1 MRINHNIAALNTYRQ
16 FNNANNAQG
25 KSMEKLSS
33 GLRINSAADDAAGLA
48 ISEKMRAQVRGLDQA
63 SANAQDGISLIQTA
77 EGALSETQDI
87 LQRMREL
94 ATQSAN
100 DTNTTDDRGE
110 IQKEMNQLTS
120 EINRIGNSTEFNT
133 KKLLNGKVNV
143 TEAVSANVKGTAV
156 NSSITIV
163 STSTKGSTTGSAAVN
178 QGVTEFHA
186 GKGPTVTGDKA
197 YPNHATSDSGP
208 NVTANDNELTVT
220 LNGVQKTIALNVA
233 NYGTGGDDNAEN
245 FAADLQT
252 KLNDATGFGA
262 GSFSVS
268 FDADDKLVIQ
278 AANTADNFTIDGGN
292 ALKHLSN
299 TGDTASLT
307 SGAGVAANDSFKL
320 NVNGVEKTVS
330 LTAVKSGSG
339 TGTSAAAGNYN
350 LTNTT
355 DKSDFLTALNT
366 DLATQFGAGN
376 VTASINTDNE
386 LVFTSNATGNVSS
399 VEVVSGTGS
408 VLSDLGMTTTDKVKG
423 QNQNNEFS
431 MIVDGE
437 AVTATLAEGTYDSN
451 VLASTLQSEINAD
464 TTVDAKVSFEDG
476 KFTVTS
482 GKEGSTGSVSVTD
495 NGLAKSIGLS
505 TGSTATSGV
514 DAKNDALKLQIGANA
529 GQSMSVD
536 ISDMRASALGIS
548 STSGN
553 TKSVVDSQGNT
564 LTASYK
570 TSDDVTNGANSTGVE
585 KALDISTADK
595 ATAAVAVL
603 DEAIAK
609 VSGERSKLGAYQNR
623 LDHTLNN
630 LSTSS
635 ENLTAAESRIRDVD
649 YALAA

>member
-16 FNNANNAQG
+16 FNNASNAQS

-120 EINRIGNSTEFNT
+120 EINRIGNTTEFNT

-143 TEAVSANVKGTAV
+143 TEAVSANVKG
-156 NSSITIV
+156 NSVGNSIEIV
-163 STSTKGSTTGSAAVN
+163 ASATKGAATGAAIT
-178 QGVTEFHA
+178 GTKEIHA
-186 GKGPTVTGDKA
+186 GKGASISGDTGAPALDD
-197 YPNHATSDSGP
+197 ATLAGTNLAIDNSH
-208 NVTANDNELTVT
+208 NELTLSV
-220 LNGVQKTIALNVA
+220 NGTQKTIALAVA
-233 NYGTGGDDNAEN
+233 TYDGNSGTNTAQAD
-245 FAADLQT
+245 FLADLQT
-252 KLNDATGFGA
+252 KLDTAFGTNKVLASVDATTN
-262 GSFSVS
+262 
-268 FDADDKLVIQ
+268 KLTLTENGTKDSTTSIKV
-278 AANTADNFTIDGGN
+278 DGGN
-292 ALKHLSN
+292 AAETLFGTN
-299 TGDTASLT
+299 WATTGVKTTAGEDANNKLT
-307 SGAGVAANDSFKL
+307 VS
-320 NVNGVEKTVS
+320 VNGVSKE
-330 LTAVKSGSG
+330 LTL
-339 TGTSAAAGNYN
+339 SAASYDTANPGDRTS
-350 LTNTT
+350 LVDDINTQL
-355 DKSDFLTALNT
+355 DA
-366 DLATQFGAGN
+366 AFGAGN
-376 VTASINTDNE
+376 AIASFDATAGNK
-386 LVFTSNATGNVSS
+386 LVITSQSTGSTS
-399 VEVVSGTGS
+399 TVSGISGTAA
-408 VLSDLGMTTTDKVKG
+408 SDLGLTSATSATGKD
-423 QNQNNEFS
+423 QNNQVS
-431 MIVDGE
+431 MTVDGE
-437 AVTATLAEGTYDSN
+437 VVTATLAAGTYDSN

-476 KFTVTS
+476 KFTITS
-482 GKEGSTGSVSVTD
+482 GKEGSTGSVSITD

-514 DAKNDALKLQIGANA
+514 DAKNEALKFQTGANA

-536 ISDMRASALGIS
+536 IADMRAAALEIS

-553 TKSVVDSQGNT
+553 TKSVVDGQGNT

-570 TSDDVTNGANSTGVE
+570 TTDDVTNGTDSTGAE
-585 KALDISTADK
+585 KALDLSTADK

-603 DEAIAK
+603 DEALAK
-609 VSGERSKLGAYQNR
+609 VSGERSKLGAFQNR
-623 LDHTLNN
+623 LDHTINN

-635 ENLTAAESRIRDVD
+635 QNLTSAESRIRDVD

>member
-16 FNNANNAQG
+16 FNNANNAQS

-120 EINRIGNSTEFNT
+120 EINRIGNGTEFNT

-143 TEAVSANVKGTAV
+143 TEAVSANVKGTSV
-156 NSSITIV
+156 GNTIEIV
-163 STSTKGSTTGSAAVN
+163 ASATKGAATGAAITGTKSFHGDLAANITGSV
-178 QGVTEFHA
+178 
-186 GKGPTVTGDKA
+186 DI
-197 YPNHATSDSGP
+197 SGGLDLSSG
-208 NVTANDNELTVT
+208 NNNELTLTVD
-220 LNGVQKTIALNVA
+220 GQQKTIAITA
-233 NYGTGGDDNAEN
+233 NDYTGGDESALLTAINTA
-245 FAADLQT
+245 LT
-252 KLNDATGFGA
+252 GA
-262 GSFSVS
+262 G
-268 FDADDKLVIQ
+268 FDNNPVASMDANNKLVITSGTTGTSS
-278 AANTADNFTIDGGN
+278 AVKIDGGN
-292 ALKHLSN
+292 AAGTLFGAN
-299 TGDTASLT
+299 WATEGDADGITTTARQ
-307 SGAGVAANDSFKL
+307 AANNKL
-320 NVNGVEKTVS
+320 TVSVNGVSKE
-330 LTAVKSGSG
+330 LTLSPASYD
-339 TGTSAAAGNYN
+339 TSNDGGRTNLVNDINTKLNAA
-350 LTNTT
+350 
-355 DKSDFLTALNT
+355 
-366 DLATQFGAGN
+366 FGAGN
-376 VTASINTDNE
+376 AIASFDATEGNK
-386 LVFTSNATGNVSS
+386 LVITSQATGSTS
-399 VEVVSGTGS
+399 TVSGVSGS
-408 VLSDLGMTTTDKVKG
+408 AASDLGLTSATSAAGKD
-423 QNQNNEFS
+423 QNNQVS
-431 MIVDGE
+431 MTVDGE
-437 AVTATLAEGTYDSN
+437 VVTATLAAGTYDSN

-482 GKEGSTGSVSVTD
+482 GKEGSTGSVSITD

-536 ISDMRASALGIS
+536 ISDMRASALEIS